1 MLAAVADR
9 ADARPADDAVADVA
23 LARVPALPVYAVH
36 DAIAD
41 EDWDTAMRLLD
52 RHHAEIVF
60 ALSRVDLKTA
70 PRQPWLD
77 LLDEHRHLLDALRIA
92 RDAASAELASF
103 SRDRRGTN
111 AWLRELA

>member
-1 MLAAVADR
+1 MPLAAVHALDADT
-9 ADARPADDAVADVA
+9 ADAA

-41 EDWDTAMRLLD
+41 EDWEAAMRLLD
-52 RHHAEIVF
+52 AHHAAIVL
-60 ALSRVDLKTA
+60 ALSKVDLKSA

-77 LLDEHRHLLDALRIA
+77 LLDEHRHLLDTMRIA
-92 RDAASAELASF
+92 RDAAAAELASF
-103 SRDRRGTN
+103 NRDRRGTN